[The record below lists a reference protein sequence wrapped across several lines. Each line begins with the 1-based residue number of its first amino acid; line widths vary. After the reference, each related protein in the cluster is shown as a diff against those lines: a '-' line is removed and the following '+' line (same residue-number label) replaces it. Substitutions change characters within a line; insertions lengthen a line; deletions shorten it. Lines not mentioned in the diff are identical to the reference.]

1 MESSKLKQMLIYIAT
16 EGRFKVE
23 LVLWGGK
30 KQRGINKTAVESNG
44 RGEFKFTELDK
55 WENAEITEGK
65 RFK

>member
-1 MESSKLKQMLIYIAT
+1 M
-16 EGRFKVE
+16 
-23 LVLWGGK
+23 WGGK

-65 RFK
+65 IFK